1 MKFLIET
8 FRYISYIFF
17 KDKELTKVDKASFW
31 FCFVFFGFANAG
43 QFGFYYT
50 IETEYKSILTGFGS
64 SFLLILITGLIA
76 LRKGIKKVSL
86 QTAFICFLSFGLLNY
101 ISLVSLINV
110 YEMMNGFYISESG
123 QYFISF
129 CAPVLF
135 SLFSIALAKT
145 IRQFLN

>member
-8 FRYISYIFF
+8 FRYIAFIFF
-17 KDKELTKVDKASFW
+17 KDKGLTKVDKASFW

-43 QFGFYYT
+43 QFRFYYK
-50 IETEYKSILTGFGS
+50 IETEYKPLLTGFGS
-64 SFLLILITGLIA
+64 SFLLVVITGLMA
-76 LRKGIKKVSL
+76 LSRDIKKVSL
-86 QTAFICFLSFGLLNY
+86 QTALICFLSFGLLNY
-101 ISLVSLINV
+101 LSLVSLMNV